1 MGNVSNPVNLL
12 YLDLLPL
19 LISLSIHPED
29 LKLYHADFFMITFIP
44 DQA

>member
-1 MGNVSNPVNLL
+1 MDNLSNPVNL

-19 LISLSIHPED
+19 LVSLSIHSED